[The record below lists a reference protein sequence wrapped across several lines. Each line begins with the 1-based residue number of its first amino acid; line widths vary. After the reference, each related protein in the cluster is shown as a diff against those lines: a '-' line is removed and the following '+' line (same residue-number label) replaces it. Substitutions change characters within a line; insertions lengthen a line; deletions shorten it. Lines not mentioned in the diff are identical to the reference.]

1 MVFFQKNFFEDSS
14 DGQGPI
20 GEQDAWTATLTTKKV
35 GIMIF
40 KVTFCLGIDR
50 VCIAITATL
59 TTKKVGIIFFKVA
72 FKFLI

>member
-35 GIMIF
+35 GINI
-40 KVTFCLGIDR
+40 VTLAGGLQLFW
-50 VCIAITATL
+50 T
-59 TTKKVGIIFFKVA
+59 
-72 FKFLI
+72 